1 MSADHIRRALVLGVA
16 AVATMGLTAPSAL
29 AAPPVPVLPAPP
41 VLVDPV
47 AVTLDSAE
55 LGSEPGTVVFT
66 GTITCSTQVDAV
78 VFGDV
83 AQVQGLDIARD
94 FFGVLAPCSS
104 TPTAWTA
111 TSAGALR
118 VFLPLQAHVEVNA
131 QYCVGEVCHSA
142 TVTETVPLAEAAA
155 V

>member
-1 MSADHIRRALVLGVA
+1 MSAGTTALARTTLVLSVV
-16 AVATMGLTAPSAL
+16 VATVALTAPSAL
-29 AAPPVPVLPAPP
+29 AVPPVPA
-41 VLVDPV
+41 LVDPI

-55 LGSEPGTVVFT
+55 IGTEPGTVVLT
-66 GTITCSTQVDAV
+66 GTITCSVPVDAV

-118 VFLPLQAHVEVNA
+118 VFLPLPTYIEVNA
-131 QYCVGEVCHSA
+131 QYCIGDVCPTA
-142 TVTETVPLAEAAA
+142 TVTETITLVAAEPAETQS
-155 V
+155 